1 MEKEAFINSGIREG
15 ENIVGHAVAELYKDD
30 LDKEPKF
37 QKMLDL
43 NLTLS
48 PIMVVHLSIKP
59 VNINPKQ
66 GGSQ

>member
-1 MEKEAFINSGIREG
+1 MEPNMENEAFINIVTREG
-15 ENIVGHAVAELYKDD
+15 ESIAKI
-30 LDKEPKF
+30 
-37 QKMLDL
+37 QKPLDL

-48 PIMVVHLSIKP
+48 SIMVVHLSIKL